1 MFEEIYLLVGFVA
14 VALILITVGIWKS
27 VRKKKTNDIGAYEDD
42 KEIAA
47 QVKGKKPKKMTNKI
61 FVKTEADFVGYQGS
75 TPFVE
80 FDENWNQMPLTR
92 TKLTIPREH
101 LTRMFPLAYLAGKLS
116 AYEQGNKVGIVMIL
130 IIILLIISLGVT
142 YFKTDVNSSQILA
155 AQVSINATNG
165 GIGEVKA
172 EVSNQNSLLS
182 VIAERLNIT
191 GNYSIPTVGG

>member
-14 VALILITVGIWKS
+14 VALILITIGIF
-27 VRKKKTNDIGAYEDD
+27 KKTREKKNDIGAYEDA
-42 KEIAA
+42 KELAA
-47 QVKGKKPKKMTNKI
+47 QVKGKKPKKLTNKI
-61 FVKTEADFVGYQGS
+61 FIKTEADFVGYQGS

-116 AYEQGNKVGIVMIL
+116 AYEQGTKIGIVMIL
-130 IIILLIISLGVT
+130 VLILLIASLGLT
-142 YFKTDVNSSQILA
+142 YFKTDMNSAQIKD
-155 AQVSINATNG
+155 VGNSINSTNG
-165 GIGEVKA
+165 GVSELKA
-172 EVSNQNSLLS
+172 EVSNQNNLLN
-182 VIAERLNIT
+182 VIAQRLNIT